1 MNTHRLI
8 STLTQVNEL
17 VMGTDY
23 TAWLTGRSVYAVERA
38 RDIDIRLTGLLDVL
52 TLAPLL
58 ESLASIQYVDAA
70 WVSDLVT
77 ADASGHLDVDCVLW
91 YPGQV
96 PALYTRLGRDMIQ
109 GNYKA
114 LNLPLKSHQRRCL
127 AQYNH
132 FPHVGISE
140 FLAINTL

>member
-8 STLTQVNEL
+8 SALTQVNEL

-23 TAWLTGRSVYAVERA
+23 TAWLTGRSVYDVVNA

-77 ADASGHLDVDCVLW
+77 ADASGHLDVVCVLW
-91 YPGQV
+91 YPSHV
-96 PALYTRLGRDMIQ
+96 PAGYTRLGQSLIQ

-114 LNLPLKSHQRRCL
+114 LNLPLKSHQRRAL
-127 AQYNH
+127 AQHGH
-132 FPHVGISE
+132 FPHVSISE
-140 FLAINTL
+140 FLAINTI

>member
-8 STLTQVNEL
+8 STLVRVNEL
-17 VMGTDY
+17 VAGTDY
-23 TAWLTGRSVYAVERA
+23 TAWLTGRSVYDVALA
-38 RDIDIRLTGLLDVL
+38 RDIDIRLTGLLDAI

-77 ADASGHLDVDCVLW
+77 ADATGHLDVHCVLW
-91 YPGQV
+91 YPGHV
-96 PALYTRLGRDMIQ
+96 PAGYNRLGQSLIQ
-109 GNYKA
+109 GNYLT

-132 FPHVGISE
+132 FPCVGISE

>member
-8 STLTQVNEL
+8 STLVRVNEL
-17 VMGTDY
+17 VTGTDY
-23 TAWLTGRSVYAVERA
+23 TAWLTGRSVYDVERA
-38 RDIDIRLTGLLDVL
+38 RDIDIRLTGLLDDL

-58 ESLASIQYVDAA
+58 ESLASIHYVDAA

-77 ADASGHLDVDCVLW
+77 ADARGHLDVDCVLW
-91 YPGQV
+91 YPGHV
-96 PALYTRLGRDMIQ
+96 PAGYNRLGQSLIQ
-109 GNYKA
+109 GNYLT